1 MNRKIRRPGRHAIR
15 RLLFLGLIS
24 FPIGNFLFID
34 EKKTAMNI
42 IEWNFALLLS
52 GYYLL
57 AWRAWLRVG
66 PVQNVTDGT

>member
-1 MNRKIRRPGRHAIR
+1 
-15 RLLFLGLIS
+15 
-24 FPIGNFLFID
+24 
-34 EKKTAMNI
+34 MNI

-57 AWRAWLRVG
+57 AWRAWLRVD